1 MKNACSRALRA
12 FTAFAVALAGGFSAP
27 AQAAE
32 SVTIG
37 YQGICNPWKSKI
49 VAGEFEKQ
57 TGYEIEWRKFDS
69 GSASINAMASGDVH
83 ISVAGSSPIAA
94 GVSGAGLDVQLFWI
108 LEDIAAAEAL
118 VVRDGAGIDA
128 PQDLRGKTIGV
139 PFVST
144 THFHLLFALE
154 QFGIEPEEVKILNMQ
169 PNAIA
174 SAWEGGQIDAAF
186 VWDPALGR
194 IKQSGKVLVTSGQL
208 SAWGKATFD
217 GMIVD
222 RAWAQSNKDFMA
234 KFVKII
240 SDADADYRDNPNS
253 WTPSSDKVQAAV
265 KLAGCNANDVPGI
278 LALFGFPTLDEQ
290 ASSAWLG
297 GGANGG
303 AARALRFTSEFLK
316 SEKKVQTVHRDYSK
330 FVTDEYARAAKRL

>member
-1 MKNACSRALRA
+1 MNTIKR
-12 FTAFAVALAGGFSAP
+12 FTALITALFFVASSAM
-27 AQAAE
+27 ANE
-32 SVTIG
+32 VTVG
-37 YQGICNPWKSKI
+37 YQGICNPWKWKI
-49 VAGEFEKQ
+49 NEGAFEQ
-57 TGYEIEWRKFDS
+57 ATGYKIEWRKFDS
-69 GSASINAMASGDVH
+69 GAAVMNAMSSGDVH
-83 ISVAGSSPIAA
+83 IAVAGSSPIAA

-108 LEDIAAAEAL
+108 LEDINAAEAL
-118 VVRDGAGIDA
+118 VVRDGSGISA

-154 QFGIEPEEVKILNMQ
+154 QFGIDSSEVKVLNMQ

-194 IKQSGKVLVTSGQL
+194 IKKTGKVMITSGQL
-208 SAWGKATFD
+208 SSWGKATFD
-217 GMIVD
+217 GVVVD
-222 RAWAQSNKDFMA
+222 RAWGQSNKDFMA

-240 SDADADYRDNPNS
+240 SDADADYRNDPGS
-253 WTPSSDKVQAAV
+253 WTPSSPKVQAMV
-265 KLAGCNANDVPGI
+265 KLSGCNADDVPGI
-278 LALFGFPTLDEQ
+278 LALYGFPTLAEQ

-297 GGANGG
+297 GGDDGG

-316 SEKKVQTVHRDYSK
+316 AEKKVNTVHQDYSR
-330 FVTDEYARAAKRL
+330 FVTNEYVRAAE